1 MIETIFVLSV
11 VFLVAVI
18 LFSSFRDEEDAA
30 KEDMRKYRE
39 IVSKRRAE
47 RDATDQ

>member
-1 MIETIFVLSV
+1 MIETIFMLSV

-18 LFSSFRDEEDAA
+18 LFSSFRDEENSS

-47 RDATDQ
+47 RDGTDK